1 MTEQGELPVISVP
14 LPWHAREWALL
25 NQQLAAGRLPHALL
39 LVGRQRTGKSQLA
52 IALSRL
58 LLCAQPEGFLN
69 CGKCHACELS
79 ASGGHGDFR
88 WVTPGEKSRVIKIDQ
103 IRDMLRFSNKTA
115 GFGLRK
121 VIVLSPADSMNVNA
135 FNALL
140 KLLEEPAKD
149 TYIMLVCD
157 HMHGIPATIR
167 SRCHILRLP
176 TPDKETALD
185 WLDRTT
191 GQRDRSEKL
200 LSLSDGLPM
209 LARELDCGG
218 NADELAARRLG
229 LEGLLTGRI
238 TVHQAYAQWSELEVS
253 DFLEALTVDL
263 QHAVGSRSL
272 LRLRTRR
279 GQVLFELL
287 DEVSRLRRSVSAGA
301 NPGKQL
307 LMEALLS
314 KIHRRLG
321 ADSPDGS
328 ILERVGESS
337 L

>member
-1 MTEQGELPVISVP
+1 MTELGALPAISVP
-14 LPWHAREWALL
+14 LPWHAKEWTQL
-25 NQQLAAGRLPHALL
+25 NRQLSAGRLPHALL
-39 LVGRQRTGKSQLA
+39 VVGRQHTGKSQFAL
-52 IALSRL
+52 ALSRL
-58 LLCAQPEGFLN
+58 LLCTQAEGSLN

-88 WVTPGEKSRVIKIDQ
+88 WVTPGENSRVIKIDQ

-140 KLLEEPAKD
+140 KLLEEPAAD
-149 TYIMLVCD
+149 TYILLVCD

-176 TPDKETALD
+176 TPDKESSLD

-191 GQRDRSEKL
+191 GQRDRSQRL

-209 LARELDCGG
+209 LARELDYSG
-218 NADELAARRLG
+218 NVDELAARRLG
-229 LEGLLTGRI
+229 LEGLLTGRL
-238 TVHQAYAQWSELEVS
+238 TVHQVYAQWSESEVS
-253 DFLEALTVDL
+253 EFLEALMVDL
-263 QHAVGSRSL
+263 QRTVGSQSL
-272 LRLRTRR
+272 LRLRTRQ
-279 GQVLFELL
+279 GQALFDLL
-287 DEVSRLRRSVSAGA
+287 DELSQLRRSVSAGA
-301 NPGKQL
+301 NPAKQL

-314 KIHRRLG
+314 KMHRRLG
-321 ADSPDGS
+321 GDSPDDS
-328 ILERVGESS
+328 ILARVGEPS

>member
-1 MTEQGELPVISVP
+1 MSEQGELPAISLP
-14 LPWHAREWALL
+14 LPWHAREWSLL
-25 NQQLAAGRLPHALL
+25 DQQLAAGRLPHALL
-39 LVGRQRTGKSQLA
+39 LVGRQHTGKSQFA

-58 LLCAQPEGFLN
+58 LLCAQPEGSLN
-69 CGKCHACELS
+69 CGTCHACELS
-79 ASGGHGDFR
+79 SSGGHGDFR
-88 WVTPGEKSRVIKIDQ
+88 WVSPGEKSRVIKIDQ
-103 IRDMLRFSNKTA
+103 IRDMLRFSNTTA

-149 TYIMLVCD
+149 TYILLVCD

-176 TPDKETALD
+176 TPDTETSLD

-191 GQRDRSEKL
+191 GQRDRSETL

-209 LARELDCGG
+209 LARELECRG
-218 NADELAARRLG
+218 NADELEARRLSV
-229 LEGLLTGRI
+229 EGLLAGRI
-238 TVHQAYAQWSELEVS
+238 TVHQAYVPWSEMEVS
-253 DFLEALTVDL
+253 EFLEALTVDL
-263 QHAVGSRSL
+263 QRAVGSQSL
-272 LRLRTRR
+272 PRLRTRR
-279 GQVLFELL
+279 GQLLFELL
-287 DEVSRLRRSVSAGA
+287 DEVSRMRRSVSAGA

-307 LMEALLS
+307 LMEALFS

-321 ADSPDGS
+321 ADTPDGS
-328 ILERVGESS
+328 ILEQVGEPT